1 MAGSTTI
8 NVHTIFPL
16 ELTSSYNSTHFDK
29 IHTMVGTKLVALGY
43 VVLLSIGLTNA
54 TRVARYSTGSAKG
67 TGGGGGEGGGTVSGG
82 GSGAGSGIGSGVSSS
97 SGSHASGGGGGGGG
111 GGGQNGGTGYGS
123 GSGSGSGSSQ
133 YSQGSSYPY
142 GGDMVDTLALAV
154 PVAAVVEGK
163 LVVIEDLVDM
173 GLVVAL
179 VPALQLLLTIGID
192 KVVQMLMLVEM
203 VVAMAEEEM
212 VGVVRAKVL
221 DLGMAMPT
229 PSSVSMRNLKK

>member
-1 MAGSTTI
+1 MQAEEVEVAAEAVAKMVELDMVAGLAPALVLVNI
-8 NVHTIFPL
+8 VKVLHIL
-16 ELTSSYNSTHFDK
+16 
-29 IHTMVGTKLVALGY
+29 MVV
-43 VVLLSIGLTNA
+43 
-54 TRVARYSTGSAKG
+54 
-67 TGGGGGEGGGTVSGG
+67 
-82 GSGAGSGIGSGVSSS
+82 
-97 SGSHASGGGGGGGG
+97 
-111 GGGQNGGTGYGS
+111 
-123 GSGSGSGSSQ
+123 
-133 YSQGSSYPY
+133 
-142 GGDMVDTLALAV
+142 DMVDTLALAV

-229 PSSVSMRNLKK
+229 PSSVSVRNLKK

>member
-1 MAGSTTI
+1 MQAEEVEVAAEAVAKMVELDMVAGLAPALVLVNI
-8 NVHTIFPL
+8 VKVLHIL
-16 ELTSSYNSTHFDK
+16 
-29 IHTMVGTKLVALGY
+29 MVV
-43 VVLLSIGLTNA
+43 
-54 TRVARYSTGSAKG
+54 
-67 TGGGGGEGGGTVSGG
+67 
-82 GSGAGSGIGSGVSSS
+82 
-97 SGSHASGGGGGGGG
+97 
-111 GGGQNGGTGYGS
+111 
-123 GSGSGSGSSQ
+123 
-133 YSQGSSYPY
+133 
-142 GGDMVDTLALAV
+142 DMVDILALAV
-154 PVAAVVEGK
+154 PVAAVEGK

-229 PSSVSMRNLKK
+229 PSSVYVRNLKK